1 MLPEHNLS
9 QAHQLSSEMLTSRK
23 QADERSTTVAQMQDS
38 RHAIGVTKNR
48 EHLKRITTSILFL
61 ASHTIALRG
70 HDESAQSLKRG
81 NFRDLPEQR
90 SRDIPDVAKH
100 VEKQINYTSPDIQNE
115 IIKLAAQH
123 VVRKLMPTD
132 LYAIVMDET
141 TDSSRLEQVSI
152 CLRYVGNDL
161 AVHEHFFGF
170 FDVPST
176 GSELLFNLLKKTLS
190 DFGLDPSK
198 LVGQCYD
205 GAANMSGAK
214 SGLATRVKQSL
225 SKSALNVHC
234 WNHQL
239 NLSLEKSSSAVEGV
253 RDVLHAV
260 NTLHSLIEGSAKRH
274 ALFMHLQSAS
284 DSRTLKLLSETRWA
298 SRHRAFKSLKH
309 TFAAVLTF
317 LDVTREEDKGTPG
330 SVAKGLI
337 RDVRN
342 FDFVFHLLLM
352 DELFEYTHVL
362 TEALQREELDI
373 MTAKQLAD
381 S

>member
-1 MLPEHNLS
+1 
-9 QAHQLSSEMLTSRK
+9 
-23 QADERSTTVAQMQDS
+23 
-38 RHAIGVTKNR
+38 
-48 EHLKRITTSILFL
+48 
-61 ASHTIALRG
+61 
-70 HDESAQSLKRG
+70 
-81 NFRDLPEQR
+81 
-90 SRDIPDVAKH
+90 
-100 VEKQINYTSPDIQNE
+100 
-115 IIKLAAQH
+115 
-123 VVRKLMPTD
+123 MPTD

-225 SKSALNVHC
+225 SKSALNVDC

-274 ALFMHLQSAS
+274 ALFMHLECQ
-284 DSRTLKLLSETRWA
+284 R
-298 SRHRAFKSLKH
+298 
-309 TFAAVLTF
+309 
-317 LDVTREEDKGTPG
+317 
-330 SVAKGLI
+330 
-337 RDVRN
+337 
-342 FDFVFHLLLM
+342 
-352 DELFEYTHVL
+352 FEG
-362 TEALQREELDI
+362 A
-373 MTAKQLAD
+373 
-381 S
+381 